1 MDPFEH
7 PSPPPKVSH
16 ALRGRLGAH
25 VAHSRND
32 PQDMT
37 KAARQAFMSTFER
50 QADPDCTL
58 TDDERIRRA
67 THLRKAHF
75 TRMAMKS
82 AETRANRANRRRST
96 SEVIVPDPLQPTE
109 PGTLRVSGL
118 TGDETRGSF
127 PGPLS
132 HVSGS

>member
-1 MDPFEH
+1 MDPFER
-7 PSPPPKVSH
+7 PSQPPRISH

-37 KAARQAFMSTFER
+37 KAARLAFMSTFER

-82 AETRANRANRRRST
+82 AETRGNRVNRRRSKSGT
-96 SEVIVPDPLQPTE
+96 IDPCAPPPTE
-109 PGTLRVSGL
+109 AVEASAS
-118 TGDETRGSF
+118 D
-127 PGPLS
+127 
-132 HVSGS
+132 

>member
-1 MDPFEH
+1 MDPFER
-7 PSPPPKVSH
+7 PSPPPRISY

-37 KAARQAFMSTFER
+37 KAARLAFMSTFER

-82 AETRANRANRRRST
+82 AETRANRVHRRRSKSGT
-96 SEVIVPDPLQPTE
+96 IDPCAPSPAEAVEAPASE
-109 PGTLRVSGL
+109 
-118 TGDETRGSF
+118 
-127 PGPLS
+127 
-132 HVSGS
+132 

>member
-1 MDPFEH
+1 MDPSERTAQ
-7 PSPPPKVSH
+7 SPKISH

-37 KAARQAFMSTFER
+37 KAARLAFMSTFER
-50 QADPDCTL
+50 QADPDCIL

-82 AETRANRANRRRST
+82 AETRANRVNRRRAKSVT
-96 SEVIVPDPLQPTE
+96 IDPCAPPPAGPVEAPAPDRAMSGAPVPGMTTQ
-109 PGTLRVSGL
+109 
-118 TGDETRGSF
+118 
-127 PGPLS
+127 
-132 HVSGS
+132 